1 MHLNGPKG
9 LIVVASSLALVAVL
23 LTACGST
30 SAEVQVKTATPVS
43 GETRSS
49 ETQTPKTVP
58 SKTVPSKSVPS
69 KTVPSSHSRPPTT
82 ENHAPG
88 TADQSP
94 GTAAQHP
101 DTEAPLPSIN
111 KQAEAQ
117 ALIDEVPKLV
127 GDSGVQRKSTQ
138 IDDALKAGLQ
148 RIADGKAGGDNSFFT
163 AIEKLANAG
172 QVVNPYLICPLADGD
187 GCSASKQDFDQYMQT
202 CVGDTTQWTA
212 VLVPG
217 ADGWAAAGVCLW
229 KPSDAEKA
237 AALDTASKAII
248 AAATGSQPLSRD
260 PSVDAAAQA
269 WAAAP
274 ASTSDPSTLPAF
286 SAFKNIVTDSTGI
299 QSPGQITNGNLTSLA
314 SQSSVTS
321 FTSGITRFGLAT
333 VVDNGALEILIVG
346 VD

>member
-1 MHLNGPKG
+1 MHLNGRKR
-9 LIVVASSLALVAVL
+9 LTVVASSLALVAVL
-23 LTACGST
+23 LTACAST
-30 SAEVQVKTATPVS
+30 RAEVRVKTATPVS

-49 ETQTPKTVP
+49 EPQSGEPQSSETPT
-58 SKTVPSKSVPS
+58 SKTAPTSR
-69 KTVPSSHSRPPTT
+69 TRPPST
-82 ENHAPG
+82 ENHTPG
-88 TADQSP
+88 TAGQAPD
-94 GTAAQHP
+94 TETQHP
-101 DTEAPLPSIN
+101 DTEAPLPSID
-111 KQAEAQ
+111 KQADAQ

-127 GDSGVQRKSTQ
+127 GDSDLQRKSTQ

-163 AIEKLANAG
+163 AIEKLAAVG
-172 QVVNPYLICPLADGD
+172 QVVNPYLICPIADGD
-187 GCSASKQDFDQYMQT
+187 GCSASKEDFDQYMHT
-202 CVGDTTQWTA
+202 CVGDTTQWTTM
-212 VLVPG
+212 LVPG

-274 ASTSDPSTLPAF
+274 ASASDPSTLPAF

-299 QSPGQITNGNLTSLA
+299 QSPGQIINGNLTSLA
-314 SQSSVTS
+314 SHSSVTS
-321 FTSGITRFGLAT
+321 FTNGITRFGLAT
-333 VVDNGALEILIVG
+333 VVDNGALEILIVAT
-346 VD
+346 D